1 MITIYHNSRCQKS
14 RTALSYLENID
25 NEISVIDYLK
35 VPPSQKELKH
45 ILELLGIKAFDLVRK
60 KEELYKNQFS
70 DKQYTETQWIKILS
84 ENPILIERPIIIK
97 DKIAVIGRDEISLNK
112 II

>member
-14 RTALSYLENID
+14 RTALAFVENTD
-25 NEISVIDYLK
+25 EEIIVIDYLK
-35 VPPSQKELKH
+35 MPPSQKQLKH
-45 ILELLGIKAFDLVRK
+45 ILQLLGINAFDLVRK
-60 KEELYKNQFS
+60 KEDLYKNQFS

-97 DKIAVIGRDEISLNK
+97 DKMAVIGRDEISLAK

>member
-14 RTALSYLENID
+14 RTALSYLENTGK
-25 NEISVIDYLK
+25 EITIIEYLK
-35 VPPSQKELKH
+35 TPPSQTQLKH
-45 ILELLGIKAFDLVRK
+45 ILQLLGIKAFDLVRK

-70 DKQYTETQWIKILS
+70 NKQYTEKQWIKILS
-84 ENPILIERPIIIK
+84 ENPVLIERPIIIT
-97 DKIAVIGRDEISLNK
+97 DKMAVIGRDEISLAK